1 MNLIIMISKNSSG
14 AVTTNVKWGR
24 YKLSWHGKSSLYW
37 ALRFCSDWFMIAK
50 RIKIICR
57 GIRDE
62 NL

>member
-14 AVTTNVKWGR
+14 AITSIKWGR

-57 GIRDE
+57 GI
-62 NL
+62 